1 MHQVSLACMA
11 VFRQASFEPG
21 SSGPE
26 LSAYP
31 TCPPRGLISL
41 RIYCH
46 DKRIIAFYIYIFN
59 FKFLHFMMSVKFC
72 LWYQIERYGKNVWIS
87 HVLKTFDINI
97 EEKTKSLDYRKQSR
111 FEHRNL

>member
-1 MHQVSLACMA
+1 
-11 VFRQASFEPG
+11 
-21 SSGPE
+21 
-26 LSAYP
+26 
-31 TCPPRGLISL
+31 
-41 RIYCH
+41 
-46 DKRIIAFYIYIFN
+46 
-59 FKFLHFMMSVKFC
+59 MMSVKFC